1 MTVFIIMLA
10 VVLLYWTVEAVWIHR
25 AVRAIPIRIHVN
37 GSRGKSSVTRLVAAA
52 LRESGIRTVA
62 KTTGSRARLILPDGS
77 EEAVV
82 RLGTPNIAEQVGVL
96 DRARR
101 EGAEALVMECMA
113 VRPDLQQISEERI
126 LHSTIGVVTNVR
138 PDHLDVMGP
147 TLADVAMAISSTIP
161 RKGRVV
167 AGETREFKYLERE
180 AARRGSTFETVRSE
194 LLAPSIMEGFG
205 YLEHAENVAAAL
217 AVTRS
222 LGVPDEVSLQGMY
235 RVTPDSG
242 ACTRWHLEHRGTP
255 IEFQNIFAA
264 NDLESTISIWE
275 RLGLGE
281 PEEGPTIALLN
292 LRGDRIDRSIQF
304 AEAVE
309 ARLKADYYVV
319 VGEISN
325 SVRRRFERQVPPGQ
339 LLALGRVR
347 PVEIFDRLAEIGRPR
362 ARVGGVG
369 NIGGL
374 GHEILAFLSQ
384 SRETRC

>member
-235 RVTPDSG
+235 GVTPDSG

-255 IEFQNIFAA
+255 IEFQNIFA
-264 NDLESTISIWE
+264 
-275 RLGLGE
+275 